1 MRDIPVKN
9 TFARSQRIMHW
20 LVLLMIVIAY
30 AAMELKGFTTKGS
43 APRALLVLTHYTAGV
58 SVLVLM
64 VVRVGLKL
72 THHDP
77 DIIPQPPRWQII
89 SAKAVHGLLYLMFLS
104 LPLLG
109 VLSLYVGQVEWSFLG
124 LQMPVAAAKDPE
136 LQHTLK
142 SVHELIANAG
152 YFLVGLHAA
161 AALFHH
167 YIVRDNTLERM
178 LPSMHP
184 RDNRK

>member
-1 MRDIPVKN
+1 MKN

-58 SVLVLM
+58 SVLILM

-77 DIIPQPPRWQII
+77 DIIPQPPRWQTI

-124 LQMPVAAAKDPE
+124 LQMPIAAAKNPE
-136 LQHTLK
+136 LQHSLK
-142 SVHELIANAG
+142 SAHELIANAG

-178 LPSMHP
+178 LPFMHP
-184 RDNRK
+184 RANRK

>member
-1 MRDIPVKN
+1 MKE
-9 TFARSQRIMHW
+9 TFTRSQRTLHW
-20 LVLLMIVIAY
+20 LVLLMIVITY
-30 AAMELKGFTTKGS
+30 AAMELKGFAAKGTT
-43 APRALLVLTHYTAGV
+43 PRELLTLLHYTAGV

-64 VVRVGLKL
+64 VVRIGVKL
-72 THHDP
+72 RHRDP
-77 DIIPQPPRWQII
+77 DIVPQPPRWQTAA
-89 SAKAVHGLLYLMFLS
+89 SKAVHGLLYLMFLS

-109 VLSLYVGQVEWSFLG
+109 ILSLYFGQVEWSFLG
-124 LQMPVAAAKDPE
+124 LNMPVAAAQDTS

-178 LPSMHP
+178 LPSLHT
-184 RDNRK
+184 RSTKK

>member
-1 MRDIPVKN
+1 MKN

-109 VLSLYVGQVEWSFLG
+109 VLSLYVGQVE
-124 LQMPVAAAKDPE
+124 

-178 LPSMHP
+178 LPSMQP

>member
-1 MRDIPVKN
+1 MKN

-58 SVLVLM
+58 SVLILM

-77 DIIPQPPRWQII
+77 DIIPQPPRWQTI

-109 VLSLYVGQVEWSFLG
+109 VLSLY
-124 LQMPVAAAKDPE
+124 
-136 LQHTLK
+136 
-142 SVHELIANAG
+142 
-152 YFLVGLHAA
+152 AA

-178 LPSMHP
+178 LPFMHP
-184 RDNRK
+184 RANRK

>member
-1 MRDIPVKN
+1 MKN

-58 SVLVLM
+58 SV
-64 VVRVGLKL
+64 GLKL

-77 DIIPQPPRWQII
+77 DIIPQPPHWQTI

-124 LQMPVAAAKDPE
+124 LQMPIAAAKNPE
-136 LQHTLK
+136 LQHSLK

-178 LPSMHP
+178 LPFMHP
-184 RDNRK
+184 RANRK

>member
-30 AAMELKGFTTKGS
+30 AAMELK
-43 APRALLVLTHYTAGV
+43 ALPPRAARRARCWFSPITPGV
-58 SVLVLM
+58 SVLILM

-77 DIIPQPPRWQII
+77 DIIPQPPRWQTI

-124 LQMPVAAAKDPE
+124 LQMPIAAAKNPE
-136 LQHTLK
+136 LQHSLK

-178 LPSMHP
+178 LPFMHP
-184 RDNRK
+184 RANRK